1 MANLSRYDL
10 FLKISDNLQKR
21 EARNLRNY
29 VSHAG
34 ILGEALVEDAN
45 PHEIFQQMDKEKKL
59 ELGDLS
65 LLADILRKIRRHDF
79 AVLAEEVAANE
90 REASK
95 LKNKTRESSGSS
107 ANGEP
112 EPKRTRLSQF
122 ACDDAQA
129 TTSDNTMAYASS
141 SSGFQQTDDDDQG
154 DGPINVVVEP
164 CTDEMWAKI
173 VREGIKDEVR
183 RFTERKDH
191 KDAEG
196 SIVVLMSHGEEGKIY
211 GTDGQL
217 VALEVIFAMF
227 DENICLRLKGKPKL
241 FFIQACRGNKVYRGP
256 SSAPEDEADSSWET
270 VNLDLMGELKGL
282 LGRTSLGQDEGD
294 APQPEQRPHVFC
306 GYATRLGYL
315 SFRNTADGSW
325 FIHAITS
332 VFMKNAKDK
341 SLVEMMDKV
350 KENLLTRK
358 ANSSDPKFQGG
369 REESVYLSSLQKDLY
384 FFPGQ

>member
-1 MANLSRYDL
+1 MAKKPRGSAFILCNTK
-10 FLKISDNLQKR
+10 FPGHPN
-21 EARNLRNY
+21 
-29 VSHAG
+29 
-34 ILGEALVEDAN
+34 LGERIGGHVDVTNMSKLMEGLS
-45 PHEIFQQMDKEKKL
+45 FQTDIVKEK
-59 ELGDLS
+59 
-65 LLADILRKIRRHDF
+65 
-79 AVLAEEVAANE
+79 
-90 REASK
+90 
-95 LKNKTRESSGSS
+95 T
-107 ANGEP
+107 
-112 EPKRTRLSQF
+112 
-122 ACDDAQA
+122 AQ
-129 TTSDNTMAYASS
+129 
-141 SSGFQQTDDDDQG
+141 
-154 DGPINVVVEP
+154 
-164 CTDEMWAKI
+164 
-173 VREGIKDEVR
+173 GIKDEVR